1 MKKILI
7 IDESRFSRICSA
19 ILENEGFETETVKD
33 AGGLLLNFDHKEFG
47 LIITS
52 YPFGYF
58 LFDNIKKM
66 NLPTIILTDHINR
79 AFINLLG
86 GFNNS
91 YCMVKPL
98 DYQEFRSLVKQI
110 VNSDLSG
117 TNGFNIL

>member
-7 IDESRFSRICSA
+7 IDENRFSRICSA
-19 ILENEGFETETVKD
+19 ILENEGFKTEIFKD
-33 AGGLLLNFDHKEFG
+33 AGGLLPKFDHKDLG

-58 LFDNIKKM
+58 LFEDIKKM

-79 AFINLLG
+79 SFINLLE

-110 VNSDLSG
+110 VNSDFSD